1 MAKNSRPTIGVLV
14 GWQVYEGS
22 AHGFFTPVFR
32 GIQAAAAE
40 REGGGNLLLAC
51 GMSHA
56 TGVREGAVNVRP
68 AWPVISPEN
77 EDPRQGTD
85 FVPVGPWNADGLIAV
100 VPLLSEA
107 RSRYLQQ
114 LLAEGYPVVF
124 VGAGEPG
131 PAVVV
136 DNQAGIAQV
145 LLHLI
150 EHGHRRIA
158 YIAGYPSNSG
168 DSGHRFQ
175 AYQSIVHEHGLADDP
190 RLIAYGLHSMDGGLV
205 AMQQILQTGVSF
217 TAVLTSNDESAVGA
231 LRALQT

>member
-32 GIQAAAAE
+32 GIQAAAHE
-40 REGGGNLLLAC
+40 RDCNLLLAC

-77 EDPRQGTD
+77 EDGSSPSGGPREGTD

-100 VPLLSEA
+100 VPLMSEA

-124 VGAGEPG
+124 VGAGESG

-158 YIAGYPSNSG
+158 YLAGYSSDSG

-175 AYQSIVHEHGLADDP
+175 AYRSIVREHGLADDP
-190 RLIAYGLHSMDGGLV
+190 RLIAYGLHSMDGGEL
-205 AMQQILQTGVSF
+205 AMQQIL
-217 TAVLTSNDESAVGA
+217 
-231 LRALQT
+231 